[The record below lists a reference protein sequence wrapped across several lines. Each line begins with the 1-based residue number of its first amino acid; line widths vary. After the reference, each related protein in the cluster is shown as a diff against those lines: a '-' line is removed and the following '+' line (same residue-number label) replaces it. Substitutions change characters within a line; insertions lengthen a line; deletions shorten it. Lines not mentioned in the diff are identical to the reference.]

1 MKKIRLTREWTGCY
15 SYNHFI
21 IQKEE
26 CHLGGSQNYW
36 YCDQLAK
43 YKPFRTLK
51 GVRRA
56 IELKEKN
63 ELSRGLLEECS
74 DM

>member
-1 MKKIRLTREWTGCY
+1 MIKLTKEYAGYYTY
-15 SYNHFI
+15 KHYTI
-21 IQKEE
+21 EKEE

-43 YKPFRTLK
+43 NKPFRTLK
-51 GVRRA
+51 GIKLA

-74 DM
+74 DI